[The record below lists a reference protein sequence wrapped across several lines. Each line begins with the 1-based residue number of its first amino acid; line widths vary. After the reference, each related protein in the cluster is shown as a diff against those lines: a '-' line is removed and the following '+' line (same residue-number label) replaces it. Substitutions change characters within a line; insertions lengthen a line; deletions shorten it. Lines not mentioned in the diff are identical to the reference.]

1 MAWILGSHALS
12 QKSGVSR
19 KARCEQALGGIL
31 AMSAS
36 GCFPPLMETSSLLF
50 KSKERASLRT
60 KLRK

>member
-19 KARCEQALGGIL
+19 KARCEQALGGTL

-36 GCFPPLMETSSLLF
+36 GCFPPLMETSVSYL
-50 KSKERASLRT
+50 KVRKERH
-60 KLRK
+60 